1 MTVQFENEKQTL
13 EKTMTLK
20 REKITKTAT
29 LRLREREQRA
39 TAEMVKKQS
48 VEMLTLLA
56 AKQEELKMELQKTLE
71 VEGPVR
77 KDYLFL
83 PTFIDFIYFFICCG
97 VLVFCFILFIYFNIA
112 LSLFPQLVSS
122 SAKVSEH
129 NGVSHSG
136 TLPMGTPP
144 TVDASPEDMTSDQED
159 LLQEALQEVLQIA
172 AVVRPTSP
180 QPPSCR
186 KHELFPNASVFTAI
200 DHQVIKVS
208 VCQVIMQENV
218 WQI

>member
-77 KDYLFL
+77 RDYLFL
-83 PTFIDFIYFFICCG
+83 PTFIDFIYFLICCG
-97 VLVFCFILFIYFNIA
+97 VLFFCFILFYF
-112 LSLFPQLVSS
+112 
-122 SAKVSEH
+122 
-129 NGVSHSG
+129 
-136 TLPMGTPP
+136 
-144 TVDASPEDMTSDQED
+144 
-159 LLQEALQEVLQIA
+159 
-172 AVVRPTSP
+172 
-180 QPPSCR
+180 
-186 KHELFPNASVFTAI
+186 
-200 DHQVIKVS
+200 
-208 VCQVIMQENV
+208 
-218 WQI
+218 